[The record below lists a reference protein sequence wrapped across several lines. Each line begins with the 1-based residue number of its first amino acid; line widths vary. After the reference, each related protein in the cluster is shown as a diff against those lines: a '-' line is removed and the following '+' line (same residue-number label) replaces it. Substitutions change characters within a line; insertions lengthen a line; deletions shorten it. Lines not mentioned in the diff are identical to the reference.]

1 MVSDAA
7 PRRIVGSVR
16 APGVR
21 PRQGRPGAARPGWEA
36 AAAAQGSAVLTG
48 SLTTALDYPGHVRNK
63 KPREQVRCDHL
74 DSHGR
79 L

>member
-36 AAAAQGSAVLTG
+36 AAAAQGSAVL
-48 SLTTALDYPGHVRNK
+48 
-63 KPREQVRCDHL
+63 
-74 DSHGR
+74 
-79 L
+79 